1 MLKKFDELYAI
12 DVKPYCDIKKG
23 KDDKGRVI
31 DIPYLSWGACELLLR
46 TQGGAEKVSFKPHFN
61 GYGGMLF
68 SSKEVQN
75 KDGRTTGCY
84 FVAVDIEIDD
94 LKFTQFHP
102 LLNGNLVVYDDTLN
116 QQRIDA
122 AHKRAFVKG
131 VAVETG
137 LGLSL
142 WAEDFDDDK
151 NDGEDLSIHSI
162 NKIKQRIEQKF
173 TELMKR
179 GMTQSEICDKCGL
192 KDKDVASIMN
202 KYFAGIDYLEK
213 ELKKL

>member
-12 DVKPYCDIKKG
+12 DVRPYCDMKKG
-23 KDDKGRVI
+23 KDDNGRVI
-31 DIPYLSWGACELLLR
+31 EIPYLSWGACELLLR
-46 TQGGAEKVSFKPHFN
+46 TKGGAERVSFKPHFN
-61 GYGGMLF
+61 SDGGMLF
-68 SSKEVQN
+68 ASKDVKN

-94 LKFTQFHP
+94 LKFTQYHP

-122 AHKRAFVKG
+122 AQKRAFVKG

-151 NDGEDLSIHSI
+151 TAAEDLSFH
-162 NKIKQRIEQKF
+162 NVWKVKQRIEETLTAKLKSGK
-173 TELMKR
+173 TMAD
-179 GMTQSEICDKCGL
+179 ICTALGIKEKNVQDIL
-192 KDKDVASIMN
+192 N
-202 KYFAGIDYLEK
+202 NYFNNIAWFEG

>member
-12 DVKPYCDIKKG
+12 DVRPFCDFKKG
-23 KDDKGRVI
+23 KDDNGKVI
-31 DIPYLSWGACELLLR
+31 EIPYLSWGACELLLR
-46 TQGGAEKVSFKPHFN
+46 TQGGAERVSFKPHFN
-61 GYGGMLF
+61 SDGGMLF
-68 SSKEVQN
+68 ASKDVKN

-94 LKFTQFHP
+94 LKFTQYHP

-122 AHKRAFVKG
+122 AQKRAFVKG

-151 NDGEDLSIHSI
+151 TASEDLSIHNI
-162 NKIKQRIEQKF
+162 WKIKQRIEEQITAKMKNGMTT
-173 TELMKR
+173 TEL
-179 GMTQSEICDKCGL
+179 CGKL
-192 KDKDVASIMN
+192 GIKEKNLQDVLGN
-202 KYFAGIDYLEK
+202 YFNNIAWLEDA
-213 ELKKL
+213 LKKL